1 MSFAELFDISIAHG
15 YILQILLAE
24 LLFFPVFTR
33 RKGFAWRAVV
43 GIVIYALIS
52 VILTNLMLK
61 VVVGFTS
68 FIIFMLSLGFC
79 AFCFDNKFTDV
90 LFCCIGAQLLQN
102 LAHNTE
108 LLIYLP
114 FADGINDIGWFFI
127 SVGVMLAVYAAGYML
142 IVRKIISRER
152 ISLASGGI
160 FAIAVVSAVF
170 CYLMQF
176 LLQLHELDKVWV
188 TAPPLILCDFLA
200 LVVQFGLVI
209 YKNRNDENLRLES
222 VLAGESKMYDT
233 YKRSVNII
241 NMKAHDLKHFIAG
254 LGTLADDP
262 DGLEEIRSA
271 VEKYEQTANTG
282 NKALDVTLTE
292 KSYLCDKYGID
303 LSVSVDGKA
312 LDFMHKS
319 DVVSLFGNALDNAI
333 EHEKTVDDN
342 KRFIALRV
350 RRRAALLSIHVENY
364 CDTVYQ
370 TDGGLPVTTK
380 SDKAN
385 HGFGLKS
392 IRFIAE
398 KYGGNMTV
406 AVRDGRFMLDIVMP
420 TAKDGN

>member
-1 MSFAELFDISIAHG
+1 MSFAELFYISVAHG
-15 YILQILLAE
+15 YIPQILIAE

-33 RKGFAWRAVV
+33 RKGFAWRAAI
-43 GIVIYALIS
+43 GIVVYALIS

-68 FIIFMLSLGFC
+68 FIIFMLSLGLC
-79 AFCFDNKFTDV
+79 AFCFDNKFTDI

-114 FADGINDIGWFFI
+114 FAENINDIGWFFI
-127 SVGVMLAVYAAGYML
+127 SVGVMIAVYAAGYML
-142 IVRKIISRER
+142 IVRKIITREK

-160 FAIAVVSAVF
+160 FAIAIASAVF

-176 LLQLHELDKVWV
+176 LLQLYKLDKVWV

-209 YKNRNDENLRLES
+209 YKNRHDENLKLES
-222 VLAGESKMYDT
+222 VLAGESKMYDA

-254 LGTLADDP
+254 LDTLGDDRESL
-262 DGLEEIRSA
+262 DEIRSA

-292 KSYLCDKYGID
+292 KSYLCNKYGID

-333 EHEKTVDDN
+333 EHEKTVDES

-350 RRRAALLSIHVENY
+350 HRRAALLSIHVENY
-364 CDTVYQ
+364 CAVVY
-370 TDGGLPVTTK
+370 DMDDGLPTTTK
-380 SDKAN
+380 SDKTN

-392 IRFIAE
+392 IRFIAQ

-406 AVRDGRFMLDIVMP
+406 TVRDDRFMLDIVMP
-420 TAKDGN
+420 TAKIGD